1 MLFNKLNCLTEPFF
15 HELKILQFAKLKLL
29 KMGIFM
35 WKILH
40 DRVPAETLKNHFSIR
55 ERNYSSDSIK
65 FHLPVANTNLF
76 RCDIVYQRSKLW
88 NSIPSDIRSERSFPS
103 FKTAC
108 KDYLL
113 YNQLIDVFFFS
124 RWWVLSYLFS
134 SYCSLR

>member
-15 HELKILQFAKLKLL
+15 HE
-29 KMGIFM
+29 MWIFM

-134 SYCSLR
+134 SYCSLRWLVYRQRSYIMYE